1 MNRTLFNRSSVG
13 HFNVLMIIGILFLAS
28 CSDTK
33 NLQKMIYFKDVP
45 EGQIKALVPI
55 KEAIIQSTD
64 LLSITVSSLNPEA
77 TAIFNAPNESTPVTA
92 GATGGN
98 TLTVGYLV
106 DMNGDITYPVLGKIH
121 VEGMTKAQLNEFITS
136 QMNEK
141 KLLIDPIVTIRH
153 LNYRVSV
160 LGEVLRPGVFTIPNE
175 KVSIMEALS
184 LAGDMTIYGKKENVV
199 LVREDGKGGKTIKR
213 LNLNTSEILSSP
225 YYYLQSNDVIY
236 VEPSKDRVARERGL
250 ILLPII
256 VSITTL
262 LIITIDRVAL

>member
-1 MNRTLFNRSSVG
+1 
-13 HFNVLMIIGILFLAS
+13 
-28 CSDTK
+28 
-33 NLQKMIYFKDVP
+33 
-45 EGQIKALVPI
+45 
-55 KEAIIQSTD
+55 
-64 LLSITVSSLNPEA
+64 
-77 TAIFNAPNESTPVTA
+77 
-92 GATGGN
+92 
-98 TLTVGYLV
+98 
-106 DMNGDITYPVLGKIH
+106 
-121 VEGMTKAQLNEFITS
+121 
-136 QMNEK
+136 MNEK

>member
-1 MNRTLFNRSSVG
+1 MV
-13 HFNVLMIIGILFLAS
+13 
-28 CSDTK
+28 
-33 NLQKMIYFKDVP
+33 YFKDVP
-45 EGQIKALVPI
+45 EGQIKAQVPI
-55 KEAIIQSTD
+55 KETIIQSTD

-77 TAIFNAPNESTPVTA
+77 TAIFNAPNESTPLTA

-121 VEGMTKAQLNEFITS
+121 VEGMTKAQLNEFITR
-136 QMNEK
+136 QLNEK
-141 KLLIDPIVTIRH
+141 KLLVDPIVTIRH

-175 KVSIMEALS
+175 KISIMEALS
-184 LAGDMTIYGKKENVV
+184 LAGDMTIYGKKENVI

-225 YYYLQSNDVIY
+225 FYYLQSNDVIY

-262 LIITIDRVAL
+262 LIILIDRVGI